1 MVNFTLIT
9 EFLLVQYSSIR
20 EIQVLH
26 AVLFLMI
33 YLAALMGNLLTITAI
48 ATDPHLHSPMY
59 FFLSNLSFLDVGFI
73 SVTLPKFIV
82 NSLTGIQSI
91 SLLGCMAQIF
101 LFIFFGSTEIALLLT
116 MSYDRFVAICHPLH
130 YGVTMTPARCL
141 WATAG
146 SWLSGFVYATI
157 HTGNMFRLPFSG
169 SNEIHQYFCDIPDVL
184 KVASSDVLNTEF
196 VLIVAGSGFSLFC
209 LVFLFVSYARIFSSV
224 FKIPSVEGR
233 YKALSTCAPQLI
245 ILLLFLLSAIFA
257 SLKAPS
263 DASTI
268 QNLLV
273 AMSYTILP
281 PFINPIIYSLRNQR
295 IKVALTRMI
304 KQIILPKNEM
314 SILE

>member
-1 MVNFTLIT
+1 MANFTVIT
-9 EFLLVQYSSIR
+9 EFLLMEYSDIW
-20 EIQVLH
+20 EMQVLH

-33 YLAALMGNLLTITAI
+33 YLTTLMGNLLTITAI

-59 FFLSNLSFLDVGFI
+59 LFLSNLSLLDVGFI
-73 SVTLPKFIV
+73 SVTLPKFV
-82 NSLTGIQSI
+82 VYSLTGIRSI
-91 SLLGCMAQIF
+91 SVLGCMAQVF
-101 LFIFFGSTEIALLLT
+101 LFIFFGSTEVALLIT

-130 YGVTMTPARCL
+130 YGMTMTPARCL
-141 WATAG
+141 WATVG
-146 SWLSGFVYATI
+146 SWLSGLMYAII

-196 VLIVAGSGFSLFC
+196 ILLVAGSGFSLFC
-209 LVFLFVSYARIFSSV
+209 LAFLFVSYGRIFSSV

-245 ILLLFLLSAIFA
+245 IFLLFLLSAIFA
-257 SLKAPS
+257 ALKPPS
-263 DASTI
+263 DSI
-268 QNLLV
+268 IPNLFV
-273 AMSYTILP
+273 AISYTIIP

-295 IKVALTRMI
+295 IKIALSRMI
-304 KQIILPKNEM
+304 KQIFLPKKKM